1 MKKQPK
7 QKRSRDTIQVMLQAT
22 ARCIAKQGFDDTTSA
37 KIADEAGISIG
48 SLYQYFENKEQ
59 LYNLLMETMIE
70 EALSIIEQRVA
81 PIGHDSIEQVVHILL
96 EATWEFLEQKDGV
109 YLEVVRHWTQLN
121 FEYGIDLLEARFF
134 KVFTL
139 HLLQQ
144 PRFVPIEE
152 LNCKLYILTNATLFS
167 IIRYINKPPQQISRA
182 VLTKQLAQ
190 LFSQALL

>member
-22 ARCIAKQGFDDTTSA
+22 ARCIAKQGFDGTTSA
-37 KIADEAGISIG
+37 KIAEEAGISIG

-70 EALSIIEQRVA
+70 EALSIIEQRVTSVSN
-81 PIGHDSIEQVVHILL
+81 DSIEQMVHILL
-96 EATWEFLEQKDGV
+96 AATWECLEKKDGV

-134 KVFTL
+134 QMFTL

-144 PRFVPIEE
+144 PRLIPIEG
-152 LNCKLYILTNATLFS
+152 LSCKLYILTNATLFS
-167 IIRYINKPPQQISRA
+167 IIRYINKPPQQISREA
-182 VLTKQLAQ
+182 LTQQLAQ
-190 LFSQALL
+190 MFSQSLL

>member
-22 ARCIAKQGFDDTTSA
+22 ARCIAKQGFDGTTSA
-37 KIADEAGISIG
+37 KIAEEAGISIG

-70 EALSIIEQRVA
+70 EALSIIEQRVTSVSN
-81 PIGHDSIEQVVHILL
+81 DSIEQMVHILL
-96 EATWEFLEQKDGV
+96 AATWEFLEKKDGV

-134 KVFTL
+134 QMFTL

-144 PRFVPIEE
+144 PRLIPIEG
-152 LNCKLYILTNATLFS
+152 LSCKLYILTNATLFS
-167 IIRYINKPPQQISRA
+167 IIRYINKPPQQISREA
-182 VLTKQLAQ
+182 LTQQLAQ
-190 LFSQALL
+190 MFSQSLL

>member
-22 ARCIAKQGFDDTTSA
+22 ARCIAKQGFDGTTSA

-70 EALSIIEQRVA
+70 EALSIIEERVT
-81 PIGHDSIEQVVHILL
+81 SITHEGIDQLVHILL

-109 YLEVVRHWTQLN
+109 YIEVVRHWTQLN

-144 PRFVPIEE
+144 PRFVPIED
-152 LNCKLYILTNATLFS
+152 LNCKLFILTNATLFS
-167 IIRYINKPPQQISRA
+167 IIRYINNPPQQISRE
-182 VLTKQLAQ
+182 VLIKQLAQ
-190 LFSQALL
+190 LFSQTLL